1 MKLPW
6 DRNYIKISFHIVV
19 TALILCTVVMAM
31 ANLSQVLNTI
41 SAITKGIVSLLLPL
55 ILAIVIAFLFN
66 PGVEFFQEKFEKERK
81 KENFK
86 SRKIGT
92 IIVYLIFF
100 SGFFLLV
107 RLSIGRINATDMAQL
122 TNEVNLYVRGIS
134 NLLLQ
139 LQEKISYMGVFSS
152 INGIINEII
161 IRITQIATGIVS
173 RTAQG
178 FTSIGG
184 ALLNVLLGLVVAFYL
199 LLEKDR
205 LIYRLREITE
215 SIFPQKTCCSI
226 FNFFKDVNM
235 VFSGYIVGQLTD
247 AFIMAVLITGALWV
261 GGINYAVLIGIVSGF
276 SNLIPYIGAVVA
288 FVLAVMVALLSGTPA
303 KALYA
308 AIIIIILQQID
319 GMIIVPRVVGKKVKL
334 HPVLVLLA
342 LSVFGN
348 LFGLWGMLIA
358 VPITALMKI
367 FFDRFIYSISTK
379 NLKRN

>member
-41 SAITKGIVSLLLPL
+41 SAITKGTVTLILPL
-55 ILAIVIAFLFN
+55 IIAIVIAFLFN
-66 PGVEFFQEKFEKERK
+66 PGVDFFQKKFGKSGK
-81 KENFK
+81 KESFK
-86 SRKIGT
+86 NRKIGT
-92 IIVYLIFF
+92 ITVYLIFF
-100 SGFFLLV
+100 LSFFLIV
-107 RLSIGRINATDMAQL
+107 SLSVGKINVTDMAQL
-122 TNEVNLYVRGIS
+122 ANEINLYVRGIN

-139 LQEKISYMGVFSS
+139 LQERISYMGIFSG

-161 IRITQIATGIVS
+161 IRLTQMAVGIL
-173 RTAQG
+173 RKTAQG

-184 ALLNVLLGLVVAFYL
+184 VLLNVLLGFVVAFYL

-205 LIYRLREITE
+205 LIYRLKEIIK
-215 SIFPQKTCCSI
+215 SIFPLKTCRNI
-226 FNFFKDVNM
+226 FSFFRDVNM
-235 VFSGYIVGQLTD
+235 VFSGYVVGQLTD
-247 AFIMAVLITGALWV
+247 AVIMAVLITGALWAV
-261 GGINYAVLIGIVSGF
+261 GINYAVLIGVVSGF

-288 FVLAVMVALLSGTPA
+288 FVLAVLVALLGGTPA

-334 HPVLVLLA
+334 HPILVLLA

-358 VPITALMKI
+358 VPVTALIKI
-367 FFDRFIYSISTK
+367 FFDRFISSTSTK

>member
-6 DRNYIKISFHIVV
+6 DKNYMKISFHIVV

-41 SAITKGIVSLLLPL
+41 SAITKGTVALFLPL
-55 ILAIVIAFLFN
+55 IIAIIIAFLFN
-66 PGVEFFQEKFEKERK
+66 PCVEFFQKKFGKGGK
-81 KENFK
+81 KEGFK

-92 IIVYLIFF
+92 ITVYLIFF
-100 SGFFLLV
+100 LSFFLIV
-107 RLSIGRINATDMAQL
+107 SLSVGKINVTDMAQL
-122 TNEVNLYVRGIS
+122 ANEINLYVRGIN

-139 LQEKISYMGVFSS
+139 LQDRISYMGVFSA
-152 INGIINEII
+152 INSIINELI
-161 IRITQIATGIVS
+161 IRLTQMAVGIVGK
-173 RTAQG
+173 TAQG
-178 FTSIGG
+178 FTSIGS
-184 ALLNVLLGLVVAFYL
+184 ALLNALLGFVVAFYL

-205 LIYRLREITE
+205 LIYRLKEITQ
-215 SIFPQKTCCSI
+215 SIFTPKACCNI
-226 FNFFKDVNM
+226 FGFFKDVNM
-235 VFSGYIVGQLTD
+235 VFSGYVVGQLTD
-247 AFIMAVLITGALWV
+247 AVIMAVLITGALWA
-261 GGINYAVLIGIVSGF
+261 GGINYAVLIGVVSGF

-288 FVLAVMVALLSGTPA
+288 FVLAVLVALLSGTPA
-303 KALYA
+303 QALYA

-334 HPVLVLLA
+334 HPILVLLA

-358 VPITALMKI
+358 VPVTALIKI
-367 FFDRFIYSISTK
+367 FFDRFILSISTK